1 MRRSFTVIL
10 LLAIVAAIGWWL
22 WSWQAGAAPAA
33 DPWKAVAPEAVVV
46 LEIPEPLGT
55 WERFTGTSQFWGDI
69 ESAPAFARLNSVL
82 SKLMEAGIPA
92 ADRKGGEHPLL
103 VTWEAPRADTLS
115 LLMAWPLAASP
126 EALNALGTAFNTD
139 LSASLWSGTRH
150 AVKADSAL
158 PALQVAWSNGVLML
172 GTTASTVEDARARLA
187 SNAKPDAL
195 FEKARASFSVG
206 AEAHLLIRPNHAS
219 AVLGAASTSI
229 FPAELPVE
237 GWAALDVRLRPGALL
252 MNGLLFPSAESPA
265 ISAMQQQKAARPDM
279 IRVLPTTVCRMRTM
293 QVDDPARYV
302 RELTGSEPDEELF
315 AAYGAWVSGGIGVA
329 ESAKED
335 GPFANDSTVQRWAVF
350 GTQDPGKAIAA
361 LTSRCPDG
369 GCEVTEYRSLRFQR
383 IADAGA
389 LSTLFGKAFAPL
401 GQPLWTLLSD
411 MVVMSATPAGMRA
424 AIDAWTDRNSL
435 ALDPRSGDFFQHF
448 GSDAVYSWWTDVAR
462 AYPNGEGPLAM
473 AREAT
478 GGALLQLTPRA
489 DGAIIATF
497 CLQHAPADKRTAGAL
512 WTTALS
518 APLEKP
524 PILVKDYLSKTL
536 QVLAQDR
543 DHRISLISCTG
554 KILWQRQLDGPILG
568 GVELV
573 DRYKN
578 GKLQMLL
585 NTAGK
590 IYQIDRLGRDVEGFP
605 VTLKGTACAPLSV
618 FDYDKKRD
626 YRVLVPMSEGE
637 LLNLSVEGKPVQGWS
652 PEKLQ
657 SPALAPVALV
667 RIKGKD
673 FLVVPMVDGKVTV
686 LDRRGTVRYSSKL
699 KMEQITAYLG
709 SRDAMDIGDRR
720 MLWSDSAGA
729 VLSGTLDGKV
739 DTLSAAT
746 SGNVVLFD
754 VDGDG
759 RDEVLRA
766 TASTLTAEADGKVLF
781 RVSFPDAQGA
791 NAFEVP
797 LEGEDAAIGLVVPE
811 QGQVRLYDATG
822 ALWPGFPLKGSVRFR
837 VADINLDGV
846 PELVT
851 ADSDGVVTVYALP
864 GKR

>member
-1 MRRSFTVIL
+1 MRRSFTVL
-10 LLAIVAAIGWWL
+10 LLVAIVAVIAWWL
-22 WSWQAGAAPAA
+22 WSWQASSAPAA
-33 DPWKAVAPEAVVV
+33 DPWKAISPEAVAV

-69 ESAPAFARLNSVL
+69 EAAPAFAGINGVL
-82 SKLMEAGIPA
+82 SRLAEVGLPA
-92 ADRKGGEHPLL
+92 SEREEHPLL
-103 VTWEAPRADTLS
+103 IAWNAPQGDTLS
-115 LLMAWPLAASP
+115 LLMAWPLTASE
-126 EALNALGTAFNTD
+126 EALSALASALKSELSD
-139 LSASLWSGTRH
+139 LLWSGTRLS
-150 AVKADSAL
+150 VKADSAL
-158 PALQVAWSNGVLML
+158 PALEVVWSKGILLL
-172 GTTASTVEDARARLA
+172 GTTASTVEEARSRLG
-187 SNAKPDAL
+187 SNAKPEAL
-195 FEKARASFSVG
+195 FAKARASFSVG
-206 AEAHLLIRPNHAS
+206 AEAHLLIRPGYAS
-219 AVLGAASTSI
+219 TVLGSVANGI

-252 MNGLLFPSAESPA
+252 MNGLLFPSADSPA
-265 ISAMQQQKAARPDM
+265 ITAMQQQKAARPDM
-279 IRVLPTTVCRMRTM
+279 IRVLPATVCRLRTM
-293 QVDDPARYV
+293 QVDDPASYV
-302 RELTGSEPDEELF
+302 RGLIGKDPDEQLF
-315 AAYGAWVSGGIGVA
+315 VAYGAWVSGGVGVA
-329 ESAKED
+329 EEPD
-335 GPFANDSTVQRWAVF
+335 ANDSTGHRWAVF

-361 LTSRCPDG
+361 LSSRCPDG
-369 GCEVTEYRSLRFQR
+369 GCEVTEYRGIQFRRMS
-383 IADAGA
+383 DPGA
-389 LSTLFGKAFAPL
+389 LATLFGKAFAPFD
-401 GQPLWTLLSD
+401 QPLWTVLSD
-411 MVVMSATPAGMRA
+411 MVVMSNTPAGMRA

-435 ALDPRSGDFFQHF
+435 ALDPRSGDFFQRF
-448 GSDAVYSWWTDVAR
+448 GSEAVYSWWADVAR
-462 AYPNGEGPLAM
+462 AYPISDGSLAV

-478 GGALLQLTPRA
+478 GGALLQLSPRA
-489 DGAIIATF
+489 DGAIITTF
-497 CLQHAPADKRTAGAL
+497 CLQHAPVGKRTAGAL

-518 APLEKP
+518 APLEGP

-578 GKLQMLL
+578 GKFQMLL

-605 VTLKGTACAPLSV
+605 LALKGTACAPLSV

-626 YRVLVPMSEGE
+626 YRVLVPMSDGGS
-637 LLNLSVEGKPVQGWS
+637 LNLSVEGKPVQGWS

-657 SPALAPVALV
+657 SPALAPVTLV

-673 FLVVPMVDGKVTV
+673 FLVVPMADGKVTV

-720 MLWSDSAGA
+720 MLWTDSAGA

-746 SGNVVLFD
+746 SGKVVLFD
-754 VDGDG
+754 LDGDG
-759 RDEVLRA
+759 RDEVLRTTGSA
-766 TASTLTAEADGKVLF
+766 LTAEAEGKVLF

-797 LEGEDAAIGLVVPE
+797 MEGEDAAIGLMLPE
-811 QGQVRLYDATG
+811 QDQVRLYDATG
-822 ALWPGFPLKGSVRFR
+822 ALWPGFPLKGSVQFG